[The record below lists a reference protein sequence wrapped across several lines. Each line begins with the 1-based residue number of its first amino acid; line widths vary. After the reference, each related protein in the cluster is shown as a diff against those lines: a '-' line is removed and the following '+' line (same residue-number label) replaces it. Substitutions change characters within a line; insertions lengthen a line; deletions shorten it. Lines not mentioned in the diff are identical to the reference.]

1 MQMRHVKKR
10 AQTLDKEN
18 KKGCIF
24 LRVPELKNAFS
35 KIYLIS
41 IDVPLVGV
49 NKKFGTSLL
58 SAPPIL
64 HQSPQKLVYL
74 DHAPHSWWYH

>member
-1 MQMRHVKKR
+1 MDPENSPYEFVYLYLCLVFGFVYSIRDVYCQME
-10 AQTLDKEN
+10 A
-18 KKGCIF
+18 
-24 LRVPELKNAFS
+24 RVAN
-35 KIYLIS
+35 LIS

-74 DHAPHSWWYH
+74 DHAPHS